1 MKKVLLIAFSL
12 ICSISFGQNA
22 NWIYVPNTSEKD
34 AGLYLFRKRIQL
46 NTIPN
51 EYVLHI
57 SADNRYKLFVN
68 EQLVSVGPALGD
80 LENYNYN
87 TIDIASFLKE
97 GSNIIAAKVWNEGSF
112 KPVNQL
118 SRRSA
123 FYIEGLEE
131 ASVLNT
137 DDSWKCIQDNSF
149 TPIGQTVLGYYAAGA
164 NEKIDMKL
172 TPHDWKKVSFN
183 DASWE
188 DAAVFNQRSFNG
200 FGMSFNNGW
209 NLKESIIPEM
219 ELKPIRFAK
228 VRKVAGATIP
238 KKFPSKAQSFEVKAN
253 SKATLLLDQS
263 ELTNAY
269 TSIKFSGG
277 DRATLVL
284 SYAEALYD
292 KNQYKNNRN
301 EIEGKELIGRRDT
314 IISSGAKNQEFT
326 TLSYRTYRYVELAIQ
341 TADQPITID
350 DVYGTFTGY
359 PFEMNAKLNS
369 NNSEM
374 EDILKVGWRTAR
386 LCSVDTYMDCPY
398 YERLQYIGDAR
409 IQMMISY
416 YNSGDD
422 RLAKNAVNLWDQSI
436 QKGGLT
442 LSRYPDAQNQVIPT
456 YSLWHISAL
465 HDYMFYGKDRDFV
478 KTKLFGTRQ
487 ILNNYISHIDE
498 EGFVRDV
505 PGWNFTDWVP
515 DWKAGVGPM
524 DEKGRSAMIDLQL
537 LLALQSAID
546 LETKEGSMAYSK
558 MYASIAKELTNHIQ
572 KAYWDSSKGLYADTP
587 NRDVYS
593 QHTNSMAILAGLTD
607 DKTSK
612 TIAQKMMKDKNL
624 SRASIYFSYYLH
636 MAYTKAGYGNQ
647 YLDWLDVW
655 RRNLEL
661 GMTTWGEDTEVEN
674 TRSDCHAW
682 GSSPNV
688 EFYRTIL
695 GIQSSAP
702 YFEQVIIEPHLA
714 DINKIG
720 GSIPHPKGII
730 EVSYKNTKEGL
741 KASIELPDSIT
752 GVFKWN
758 NKEYRLHQGTN
769 ELICK

>member
-1 MKKVLLIAFSL
+1 MKKFILIAFS
-12 ICSISFGQNA
+12 IISSFSFGQNA
-22 NWIYVPNTSEKD
+22 NWIYVPNTHETD
-34 AGLYLFRKRIQL
+34 AGLYLFRKTIQL
-46 NTIPN
+46 NSIPKT
-51 EYVLHI
+51 YVIHI
-57 SADNRYKLFVN
+57 SADNRYQLFVN
-68 EQLVSVGPALGD
+68 EQFVSTGPALGD

-87 TIDIASFLKE
+87 TVDIASFLKE
-97 GSNIIAAKVWNEGSF
+97 GSNSIAAKVWNEGSF
-112 KPVNQL
+112 KPVNQF
-118 SRRSA
+118 SKRTA
-123 FYIEGLEE
+123 FYIKGLEE
-131 ASVLNT
+131 ASILNT
-137 DDSWKCIQDNSF
+137 DNSWKCIQDNSF

-164 NEKIDMKL
+164 NEKIDMNL
-172 TPHDWKKVSFN
+172 TVHHWKKASFN

-188 DAAVFNQRSFNG
+188 DAAIFNQRSFNG

-209 NLKESIIPEM
+209 NLQESIIPEM
-219 ELKPIRFAK
+219 ELKPIRFAE
-228 VRKVAGATIP
+228 VRKVVGTTIP
-238 KKFPSKAQSFEVKAN
+238 KKFPLNVQSFKVKAN
-253 SKATLLLDQS
+253 SKVTILLDQN
-263 ELTNAY
+263 ELTNAF
-269 TSIKFSGG
+269 TTLKFSGG
-277 DRATLVL
+277 NRASLVL

-292 KNQYKNNRN
+292 KNQNKNNRN
-301 EIEGKELIGRRDT
+301 EIEEKELIGRRDT
-314 IISSGAKNQEFT
+314 IISSGANHQEFT

-350 DVYGTFTGY
+350 DVYGTFTAY
-359 PFEMNAKLNS
+359 PFKMNAKLNS

-374 EDILKVGWRTAR
+374 EDILTVGWRTAR

-422 RLAKNAVNLWDQSI
+422 RLAKNALNLWDQSI

-442 LSRYPDAQNQVIPT
+442 LSRYPDTQSQVIPT
-456 YSLWHISAL
+456 YALWHISAL
-465 HDYMFYGKDRDFV
+465 YDYMYYGKDRNFV

-487 ILNNYISHIDE
+487 ILNHYISHIDK

-515 DWKAGVGPM
+515 DWSAGVGPM
-524 DEKGRSAMIDLQL
+524 DEMGRSAMIDLQL

-558 MYASIAKELTNHIQ
+558 MYTSIAKELTNHIHE
-572 KAYWDSSKGLYADTP
+572 AYWDASKGLYADTP
-587 NRDVYS
+587 KGTMYS

-607 DKTSK
+607 TKTSK
-612 TIAQKMMKDKNL
+612 SIALKMMEDKSL

-636 MAYTKAGYGNQ
+636 RAYTKAGFGNQ

-695 GIQSSAP
+695 GIQSEAP
-702 YFEQVIIEPHLA
+702 YFEQVQIEPHIA
-714 DINKIG
+714 NFKKIG
-720 GSIPHPKGII
+720 GSIPHPKGAI

-741 KASIELPDSIT
+741 KATIVLPDSIIGT
-752 GVFKWN
+752 FKWN
-758 NKEYRLHQGTN
+758 HKEYNLHHGIN
-769 ELICK
+769 ELFCN